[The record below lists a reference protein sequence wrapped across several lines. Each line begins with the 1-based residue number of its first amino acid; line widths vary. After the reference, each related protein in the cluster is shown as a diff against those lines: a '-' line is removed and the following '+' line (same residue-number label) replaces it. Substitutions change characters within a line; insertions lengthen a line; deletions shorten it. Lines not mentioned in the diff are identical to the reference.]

1 MTYLEAVELIRQ
13 IEDKYDVMSVKYK
26 GISVWPHL
34 RLYLLDGVSGQTEI
48 KGTGPIIKVVFRSLF
63 AYNPFSIFKHHTI
76 WLFTGCE
83 RRKRIDGKMIHRI
96 SGGFSASNCDYLM
109 IEKTNVTIGHYK
121 REEIEEKNI
130 ISEAWLLVLFHLIQV
145 ITRPFNQTIENE
157 GVLKTILNDYKLRFD
172 YGHYVRSLNAKRL
185 SLLCL
190 IKLTK
195 RPKLAVI
202 ECPYNSMGY
211 VWAFHQKGVKVLEM
225 QHGVA
230 GRSHNAYNA
239 KAYEPILNPDG
250 ICVFGSAEFTYFTEE
265 EPQYTPKVYMTGL
278 YMLEKADEY
287 FKQDVFGDYR
297 NKYDKVV
304 VCSGQNGCE
313 DKLSLFINET
323 AADNSN
329 LMFIYI
335 PRSSNADISFTEE
348 NVVIVRDVN
357 IYQYLKWADIHI
369 TISSTTCLEAQYF
382 ETPTIFYDFNKMAS
396 TYYSNL
402 LKAENGAIYISES
415 KEFSNALSFLK
426 QNNFTYLEVFAH
438 KHIDKIKTVIQQ
450 IIK

>member
-34 RLYLLDGVSGQTEI
+34 RLYLLDRVSGQTEI
-48 KGTGPIIKVVFRSLF
+48 KGTGTIIKVVFRSLF
-63 AYNPFSIFKHHTI
+63 AYNPFRFFKHYTI

-96 SGGFSASNCDYLM
+96 SGGFSASNSDYLM
-109 IEKTNVTIGHYK
+109 IEKPNVTIGHYK

-157 GVLKTILNDYKLRFD
+157 GILKTILNDYKLRFD

-185 SLLCL
+185 SLLYL

-225 QHGVA
+225 QHGVVS
-230 GRSHNAYNA
+230 RSHNAYNA
-239 KAYEPILNPDG
+239 KAYEPMLNPDE
-250 ICVFGSAEFTYFTEE
+250 ICVFGSAEYRYFTEE
-265 EPQYTPKVYMTGL
+265 EPQYTPKIYMTGL
-278 YMLEKADEY
+278 YMLEKSDEF
-287 FKQDVFGDYR
+287 FKQDVFSEYR
-297 NKYDKVV
+297 KKYNKVV

-313 DKLSLFINET
+313 DKLSLFVNEI
-323 AADNSN
+323 AVEHSD
-329 LMFIYI
+329 LIFVYI
-335 PRSSNADISFTEE
+335 PRSSNADLTFTEE
-348 NVVIVRDVN
+348 NVVLAREIN

-382 ETPTIFYDFNKMAS
+382 GTPTIFYDFNSMAS
-396 TYYSNL
+396 TYYGDL
-402 LKAENGAIYISES
+402 LKEENGAFYISTQ
-415 KEFSNALSFLK
+415 KDFSSALLSLK
-426 QNNFTYLEVFAH
+426 QNRFNYLEVFAH
-438 KHIDKIKTVIQQ
+438 QHIDKINYVLKQSM
-450 IIK
+450 